1 MKTLK
6 YTLLVLVML
15 AVIAASIWARTS
27 HLNDY
32 HKPMTLEEPVIC
44 EVVEL
49 TPAPLEGE

>member
-6 YTLLVLVML
+6 YALLVLVIL
-15 AVIAASIWARTS
+15 TVIVASVWARTS
-27 HLNDY
+27 HWNNY